1 MDSRINYRGTWRF
14 NQPPG
19 VMPVPVLLY
28 LAQTGSGGGVH
39 GGIML
44 GNRVKQEMGWI
55 WLGTLYP

>member
-1 MDSRINYRGTWRF
+1 
-14 NQPPG
+14 
-19 VMPVPVLLY
+19 MPVPVLLY